1 VIHLTV
7 PGVPV
12 PAARPRTDFARQRI
26 YAPKQNVAYS
36 AVVQHAFLEQKPEG
50 FEPWPKGHPLL
61 LDSLFYFPRP
71 ASHYGTGKNAG
82 KLKANAPRY
91 HTAGNNRGDFD
102 NLAKLLADALK
113 GFAWHDDGQVALA
126 HQGKLYVHQDQP
138 EPCATVFIR
147 SLGESDWPAA

>member
-1 VIHLTV
+1 MIRFIV
-7 PGVPV
+7 PGVPI
-12 PAARPRTDFARQRI
+12 PAARPRTDFERKQV

-50 FEPWPKGHPLL
+50 FEPWPKGRPLW
-61 LDSLFYFPRP
+61 LDSQFFFPRP

-82 KLKANAPRY
+82 KLKANAPRF

-113 GFAWHDDGQVALA
+113 GFAWHDDGQVAMA
-126 HQGKLYVHQDQP
+126 NQAKLYVHWHQP
-138 EPCATVFIR
+138 EPCAKVCIR
-147 SLGESDWPAA
+147 PLPASA